1 MILRGAGLGFVLWL
15 AATLAFR
22 FYGQLF
28 FYPDE
33 RLQLMLLIGAPIGMM
48 ALTALLLRVI
58 GEARGDEA
66 EAAVALAFPGMAMD
80 VFVVTHFAQVFP
92 NLDQSLSEAF
102 GGLMLACYAAIIF
115 TGLMLTRLA
124 PRDERL

>member
-1 MILRGAGLGFVLWL
+1 MILRAAGLGFFLWL

-22 FYGQLF
+22 FLGQNF

-33 RLQLMLLIGAPIGMM
+33 RMQLILLIGAPIGMVV
-48 ALTALLLRVI
+48 LTFLLLRLL
-58 GEARGDEA
+58 GESPGDEA
-66 EAAVALAFPGMAMD
+66 EAAIGLAFPGMALNVY
-80 VFVVTHFAQVFP
+80 VFANFATIFP

-102 GGLMLACYAAIIF
+102 AALMTAAYAAIIF

-124 PRDERL
+124 PQDERL